1 MERFS
6 CQRRRLQGFFPTPNE
21 GRMQSGGVQ
30 VRAPRSALWVCG
42 NMAYCAS
49 DKDMYRVRSGRLREA
64 VSLTR
69 RRLHAAERARA
80 RCKHLLSRFD
90 SEGFNA

>member
-6 CQRRRLQGFFPTPNE
+6 TSLANAADFQGFFPTPNE

-90 SEGFNA
+90 TS